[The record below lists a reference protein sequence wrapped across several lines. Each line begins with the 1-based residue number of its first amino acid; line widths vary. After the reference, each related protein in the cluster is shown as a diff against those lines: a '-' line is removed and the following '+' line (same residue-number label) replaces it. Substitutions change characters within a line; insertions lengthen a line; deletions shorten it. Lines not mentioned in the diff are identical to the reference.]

1 MTHLVLASSSAYRGQ
16 LLSRIT
22 GRFIQ
27 KSPAIDE
34 SPMRGELADDLV
46 VRLARL
52 KAQKVAVEMPS
63 AWIIGSDQVV
73 TLNNQLFGK
82 PGNFANAVK
91 QLELFSGKSVTFR
104 TAVCLQNLE
113 HNWSQWS
120 LTSTQVTFREL
131 KIKEIEHY
139 LHIEQPYDC
148 AGSFKSE
155 GLGISL
161 FESVQ
166 SRDPTALIGLP
177 LISLTRLMRAAKI
190 FDLFAGDFSA
200 DDDISL

>member
-91 QLELFSGKSVTFR
+91 QLELFSGKSV
-104 TAVCLQNLE
+104 LL
-113 HNWSQWS
+113 
-120 LTSTQVTFREL
+120 
-131 KIKEIEHY
+131 
-139 LHIEQPYDC
+139 
-148 AGSFKSE
+148 
-155 GLGISL
+155 
-161 FESVQ
+161 
-166 SRDPTALIGLP
+166 
-177 LISLTRLMRAAKI
+177 
-190 FDLFAGDFSA
+190 
-200 DDDISL
+200 